1 MFQNC
6 IALLVS
12 ATFPCLPGAAELVEV
27 KNLAYRAEGTVG
39 DGIADFCKLDFYR
52 PAEGGELP
60 CLLWFHGG
68 GLTAG
73 SKDES
78 VETARALARQGILVA
93 SVNYRLSPK
102 ARYPA
107 YIDDAAAAF
116 AWVSQHAGEHRGGKA
131 KIFLAGHS
139 AGGYLALMLG
149 NDKRWLGKYGLKPA
163 NIAGVISLSGQM
175 VTHFTI
181 RAERG
186 MGNTTIVVD
195 EDAPLHYAGQA
206 CGPQLI
212 LYAEQDMA
220 MRAEENILYLAARK
234 EAGQPQVR
242 GGMVK
247 GHNHSSIGE
256 NISAAGDPV
265 MKAMVGFIRETVAHR

>member
-12 ATFPCLPGAAELVEV
+12 ATFPCLTGAAELVEV
-27 KNLAYRAEGTVG
+27 KNVAYRAEGTVG

-116 AWVSQHAGEHRGGKA
+116 AWVSQHAGEHRGDKA
-131 KIFLAGHS
+131 HIFVAGHS

-163 NIAGVISLSGQM
+163 DIAGVISLSGQM

-234 EAGQPQVR
+234 EAGQPQVC

-247 GHNHSSIGE
+247 GHNHGSIGE
-256 NISAAGDPV
+256 NISAEGDPV
-265 MKAMVGFIRETVAHR
+265 RKAMAGFVSEIVAHH

>member
-6 IALLVS
+6 IACWVS
-12 ATFPCLPGAAELVEV
+12 ASFPILLGAAELVEV
-27 KNLAYRAEGTVG
+27 KNLAYRAEGAAG
-39 DGIADFCKLDFYR
+39 DGIAEFCKLDLYR
-52 PAEGGELP
+52 PAEGEALP

-78 VETARALARQGILVA
+78 VETARALARKGILVA

-116 AWVSQHAGEHRGGKA
+116 AWVSQHAGEHRGDKA
-131 KIFLAGHS
+131 KIFVAGHS

-149 NDKRWLGKYGLKPA
+149 NDKRWLGKFGHKPA
-163 NIAGVISLSGQM
+163 EIAGVISLSGQM

-234 EAGQPQVR
+234 EAGQAQVR

-256 NISAAGDPV
+256 NISAEGDPV
-265 MKAMVGFIRETVAHR
+265 QKAMVAFIRETVAHR

>member
-1 MFQNC
+1 MIQNC
-6 IALLVS
+6 ITWLVS
-12 ATFPCLPGAAELVEV
+12 AFFPCILGAAELVEV
-27 KNLAYRAEGTVG
+27 KNFAYRAEGAAG
-39 DGIADFCKLDFYR
+39 DGITEFCKLDLYY
-52 PAEGGELP
+52 PAEGADLP

-78 VETARALARQGILVA
+78 AATARTLARHGFLVA
-93 SVNYRLSPK
+93 SVNYRLSPQAK
-102 ARYPA
+102 YPA

-116 AWVSQHAGEHRGGKA
+116 AWVSQHAGEHGGGKA
-131 KIFLAGHS
+131 KIFVAGHS

-149 NDKRWLGKYGLKPA
+149 NDKRWLGKYGHKPA
-163 NIAGVISLSGQM
+163 DLAGVISLSGQM

-195 EDAPLHYAGQA
+195 EDAPLLYAGQA

-234 EAGQPQVR
+234 EAGQTQVR
-242 GGMVK
+242 GWMVK
-247 GHNHSSIGE
+247 DHNHSSIGE
-256 NISAAGDPV
+256 NISAEGDPV
-265 MKAMVGFIRETVAHR
+265 LKAMVGFIRETVAHR